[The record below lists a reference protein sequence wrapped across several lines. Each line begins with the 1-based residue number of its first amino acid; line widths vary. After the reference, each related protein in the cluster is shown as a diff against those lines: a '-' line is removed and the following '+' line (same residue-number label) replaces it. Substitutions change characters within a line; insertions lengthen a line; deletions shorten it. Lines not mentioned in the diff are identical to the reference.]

1 MATPLTPNELW
12 KIASDD
18 LQTTLSPGTF
28 TMWIKTSRITE
39 IKDVGEDRKIITLAT
54 NSPYH
59 YQMLEDRLYAQIK
72 DALDRIT
79 GKKNE
84 LQFTMSVK
92 KDAANIS
99 SAQATPSSQSQ

>member
-1 MATPLTPNELW
+1 MATPLTPDKLW
-12 KIASDD
+12 ETVIGD

-28 TMWIKTSRITE
+28 TMWIKSSRITE
-39 IKDVGEDRKIITLAT
+39 IKEVGEDRRIITLAT

-92 KDAANIS
+92 KDAENIS
-99 SAQATPSSQSQ
+99 SAQA